1 MLKVI
6 SLVEPP
12 FLFWFREKQ
21 EFAQPLRPF
30 PPGRGTALENLYPRR
45 LTGKKHNRE
54 KSVKGASG
62 TAYGGAALD

>member
-1 MLKVI
+1 
-6 SLVEPP
+6 
-12 FLFWFREKQ
+12 
-21 EFAQPLRPF
+21 
-30 PPGRGTALENLYPRR
+30 